1 MNPDLHD
8 NTWMRCGT
16 SLLWDAQALNRVCS
30 PEAVRSLRELLRLHQ
45 AGWPEDTL
53 KLIQNRTFVVAG
65 LEAAM
70 DTLHPDE
77 AVEWL
82 ENVVYPAISGFQR
95 DVADGGGEAALLFWL
110 ADRTR
115 VFHKASE
122 NTYHWH
128 CTGEHRQQ
136 SIPLGRCIWNGAE
149 GDVRRIIAT
158 DAQKTAQHIG
168 LFLQRI
174 S

>member
-1 MNPDLHD
+1 MNPELRD

-16 SLLWDAQALNRVCS
+16 SLLWDAEALNRVC
-30 PEAVRSLRELLRLHQ
+30 PAEAVRSLREFLRLYELDWQ
-45 AGWPEDTL
+45 EAGL
-53 KLIQNRTFVVAG
+53 KLIKGRTLVVAG
-65 LEAAM
+65 LEAVM

-82 ENVVYPAISGFQR
+82 EQTVYPAILDFQEE
-95 DVADGGGEAALLFWL
+95 VADGGGEAALILWL
-110 ADRTR
+110 ADGKR
-115 VFHKASE
+115 VFHQPAE

-128 CTGEHRQQ
+128 CSGAHRQQ
-136 SIPLGRCIWNGAE
+136 AIPLGRCIWNGAE
-149 GDVRRIIAT
+149 SSVRRIITLNAEKK
-158 DAQKTAQHIG
+158 AGWAG

>member
-1 MNPDLHD
+1 MNADLHD
-8 NTWMRCGT
+8 DTWTRCGT
-16 SLLWDAQALNRVCS
+16 SLLWDAQALNRLCS
-30 PEAVRSLRELLRLHQ
+30 PEAGRSLREFLRLHQ
-45 AGWPEDTL
+45 AGWPEGTI
-53 KLIQNRTFVVAG
+53 KLIQDRTLVVAG

-82 ENVVYPAISGFQR
+82 EKTIYQAVLGFQEII
-95 DVADGGGEAALLFWL
+95 ADGGGGAALIFWL

-136 SIPLGRCIWNGAE
+136 SIPLGRCLWNGAE
-149 GDVRRIIAT
+149 SDVRRVFAT
-158 DAQKTAQHIG
+158 DDQKTAHHIG

>member
-16 SLLWDAQALNRVCS
+16 SVLWEAQALNRVCL
-30 PEAVRSLRELLRLHQ
+30 PEAVRSLREFLRLHQ
-45 AGWPEDTL
+45 TGWPEGTI
-53 KLIQNRTFVVAG
+53 KLIQDRTLVVAG

-70 DTLHPDE
+70 DTLQPDE

-82 ENVVYPAISGFQR
+82 EKTIYQAVLGFQEI
-95 DVADGGGEAALLFWL
+95 VADGGGGAALIFWL

-122 NTYHWH
+122 NTYYWH

-136 SIPLGRCIWNGAE
+136 SIPLGRCLWNGAE
-149 GDVRRIIAT
+149 SDVRRIFAT
-158 DAQKTAQHIG
+158 DAQKTAHHIG

>member
-1 MNPDLHD
+1 MDDLHD
-8 NTWMRCGT
+8 TTWIRCGT
-16 SLLWDAQALNRVCS
+16 SLLWDAQALNSVCS
-30 PEAVRSLRELLRLHQ
+30 PDAVRSLREFLRLAQ
-45 AGWPEDTL
+45 AGWPEETL
-53 KLIQNRTFVVAG
+53 RLIQNRTFVVAG

-82 ENVVYPAISGFQR
+82 EKTVYSAILDFQEC
-95 DVADGGGEAALLFWL
+95 VADGGGEAALIFWL
-110 ADRTR
+110 ADRSR
-115 VFHKASE
+115 VFHNASE
-122 NTYHWH
+122 NTYQWY
-128 CTGEHRQQ
+128 CTGEHRKR

-149 GDVRRIIAT
+149 GSVRRIVVT
-158 DAQKTAQHIG
+158 DVQNHAQHIG

>member
-1 MNPDLHD
+1 MNHDLLH

-16 SLLWDAQALNRVCS
+16 SLLWDAQALNQVCS
-30 PEAVRSLRELLRLHQ
+30 PEAVRSLREFLRLHQ
-45 AGWPEDTL
+45 TGWPEGTL

-65 LEAAM
+65 LETAM

-82 ENVVYPAISGFQR
+82 EKTVYPVVLDFQEI
-95 DVADGGGEAALLFWL
+95 VAGGGGGAALIFWL

-149 GDVRRIIAT
+149 SDVRRIIAPDT
-158 DAQKTAQHIG
+158 QKTTHHIG

>member
-1 MNPDLHD
+1 MNPDLYD

-30 PEAVRSLRELLRLHQ
+30 PDAVRSLRMFLRLHQ
-45 AGWPEDTL
+45 AGWPEDML
-53 KLIQNRTFVVAG
+53 KLTQNRTFVVAG

-82 ENVVYPAISGFQR
+82 VQTVYPAVLDYQEI
-95 DVADGGGEAALLFWL
+95 VADGGGEAALIFWL

-115 VFHKASE
+115 IFHKASE
-122 NTYHWH
+122 NSFHWH

-149 GDVRRIIAT
+149 SDVRRVIAT
-158 DAQKTAQHIG
+158 DAQKTEHHIG

>member
-1 MNPDLHD
+1 MNHDLLD
-8 NTWMRCGT
+8 DTWTRCGT
-16 SLLWDAQALNRVCS
+16 SLLWNAQALNRVCL
-30 PEAVRSLRELLRLHQ
+30 PEAVRSLREFLRLHQ
-45 AGWPEDTL
+45 AGWPEETL

-70 DTLHPDE
+70 DTLHPVV

-82 ENVVYPAISGFQR
+82 EKTVYPAVLDFQET
-95 DVADGGGEAALLFWL
+95 VADGGGGAALLFWL

-128 CTGEHRQQ
+128 CTGEHRQD

-149 GDVRRIIAT
+149 SDVRRIIAT